1 MTTYDRL
8 FSIRRLWI
16 ILAAS
21 MAAMFG
27 TLLYFGG
34 QIYQAAP
41 PIPAAVRT
49 ATGQALFTRADIER
63 GQNVWQSIGGMQQGS
78 IWGHGSYVAPD
89 WSADWL
95 HREAVALLDLLARN
109 DGASSYG
116 ALAAP
121 EQARLKAILA
131 QTMRANTYDAATGV
145 VTVGDERARAI
156 ASVALHYSGLFQGDS
171 AEARGLREQYAFPID
186 AVLSQDEAAALNA
199 FFFWTSWAAS
209 TERPGQSITYTSNW
223 PHEPLVGNTPTG
235 AVFMWTFISIFV
247 LLAGIGALVWYYAK
261 EFDIWRRDG
270 EPESGFARQD
280 FMSTATVTPSMLTRP
295 SSFRPP

>member
-1 MTTYDRL
+1 MMTYDAL

-21 MAAMFG
+21 MVVMFG

-41 PIPAAVRT
+41 PIPTAVRT
-49 ATGQALFTRADIER
+49 AGGETLFTRADIER

-95 HREAVALLDLLARN
+95 HREAVALLDLLARD

-121 EQARLKAILA
+121 EQARLRAILVQA
-131 QTMRANTYDAATGV
+131 MRTNMYDAATGV
-145 VTVGDERARAI
+145 VTVGDERARAV
-156 ASVALHYSGLFQGDS
+156 ASVALHYSDLFQGDS
-171 AEARGLREQYAFPID
+171 ADARGLKN
-186 AVLSQDEAAALNA
+186 S
-199 FFFWTSWAAS
+199 
-209 TERPGQSITYTSNW
+209 
-223 PHEPLVGNTPTG
+223 
-235 AVFMWTFISIFV
+235 
-247 LLAGIGALVWYYAK
+247 
-261 EFDIWRRDG
+261 
-270 EPESGFARQD
+270 
-280 FMSTATVTPSMLTRP
+280 
-295 SSFRPP
+295 